1 MAEQET
7 IAKSTSGD
15 TLADVLSLVLDKGVV
30 IVGDIQIKLADVDL
44 LTIKIRLLIAG
55 VDKAK
60 DMGIDWWERDS
71 YLSTKARE
79 LEAVREK
86 SAKGG
91 PASGWGK
98 LEKRVKELEGL
109 VKKKAT

>member
-1 MAEQET
+1 MPVQET

-30 IVGDIQIKLADVDL
+30 IVGDIQIKLADVEL

-60 DMGIDWWERDS
+60 EMGIDWWEKDP
-71 YLSTKARE
+71 YLSSKARE
-79 LEAVREK
+79 VQAVKEREK
-86 SAKGG
+86 
-91 PASGWGK
+91 
-98 LEKRVKELEGL
+98 LETRVKELEAL
-109 VKKKAT
+109 VVKGRR

>member
-1 MAEQET
+1 MPVQET

-60 DMGIDWWERDS
+60 DMGIDWWEKDP
-71 YLSTKARE
+71 YLSSKARE
-79 LEAVREK
+79 VQAVKEK
-86 SAKGG
+86 E
-91 PASGWGK
+91 K
-98 LEKRVKELEGL
+98 LEKRVKELESL
-109 VKKKAT
+109 VKR